1 MTEIATI
8 ARPYAEA
15 LFQAERSNL
24 PLAQEW
30 LDDLAVV
37 AADDRLKQFASDPRM
52 AADQVFQMI
61 TGVLPKSLPDR
72 GVNFL
77 RVVIANERVAV
88 LPEVARQFRLLVNG
102 VTGVADAL
110 VQSAFPMQES
120 ELEALKQLLEKRFGR
135 SLRLKVMLLPELIG
149 GVRIEVGDE
158 VLDTSVRA
166 RLQQMKMALTT

>member
-1 MTEIATI
+1 
-8 ARPYAEA
+8 
-15 LFQAERSNL
+15 
-24 PLAQEW
+24 
-30 LDDLAVV
+30 
-37 AADDRLKQFASDPRM
+37 M

-61 TGVLPKSLPDR
+61 TGVLPKSLPDC

-88 LPEVARQFRLLVNG
+88 LPEVARQFRFLVNG
-102 VTGVADAL
+102 ATGVADAL

-166 RLQQMKMALTT
+166 RLQQMKMALIT

>member
-102 VTGVADAL
+102 ATGVADAL
-110 VQSAFPMQES
+110 VQSA
-120 ELEALKQLLEKRFGR
+120 
-135 SLRLKVMLLPELIG
+135 
-149 GVRIEVGDE
+149 
-158 VLDTSVRA
+158 
-166 RLQQMKMALTT
+166 

>member
-52 AADQVFQMI
+52 AAD
-61 TGVLPKSLPDR
+61 
-72 GVNFL
+72 
-77 RVVIANERVAV
+77 
-88 LPEVARQFRLLVNG
+88 
-102 VTGVADAL
+102 
-110 VQSAFPMQES
+110 
-120 ELEALKQLLEKRFGR
+120 
-135 SLRLKVMLLPELIG
+135 
-149 GVRIEVGDE
+149 
-158 VLDTSVRA
+158 
-166 RLQQMKMALTT
+166 